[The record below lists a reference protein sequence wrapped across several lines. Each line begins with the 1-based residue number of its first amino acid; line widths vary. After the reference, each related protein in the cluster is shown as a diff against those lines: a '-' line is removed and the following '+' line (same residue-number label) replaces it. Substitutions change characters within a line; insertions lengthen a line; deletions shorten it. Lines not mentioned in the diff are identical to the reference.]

1 MPPSS
6 NPQGGKQVD
15 LHGIEKQPFPN
26 FGEDWSYLERVTVK
40 TVEAARTIL
49 AAESGMNPQEHDP
62 VPIYMRYAVHGDA
75 EVMNRETVVPEL
87 PCWLECEADHPD
99 AVPFWKDAP

>member
-1 MPPSS
+1 MESS
-6 NPQGGKQVD
+6 GVE

-40 TVEAARTIL
+40 TAEAARTIL
-49 AAESGMNPQEHDP
+49 AAESGMNPEEHDP
-62 VPIYMRYAVHGDA
+62 VPIHMRWEKSD
-75 EVMNRETVVPEL
+75 EVRECSLHSFDEG
-87 PCWLECEADHPD
+87 WLECPESHPA

>member
-1 MPPSS
+1 MPET
-6 NPQGGKQVD
+6 KQHD

-40 TVEAARTIL
+40 TPEAARTIL
-49 AAESGMNPQEHDP
+49 AAESGMNPDEHDP
-62 VPIYMRYAVHGDA
+62 QPIFMRYEKSD
-75 EVMNRETVVPEL
+75 EVRERSHFEFDEG
-87 PCWLECEADHPD
+87 WLECEADHSA

>member
-1 MPPSS
+1 MASS
-6 NPQGGKQVD
+6 NPQSQGQVEAKPD

-40 TVEAARTIL
+40 TAAAARTIL
-49 AAESGMNPQEHDP
+49 AAESGMNPDEHDP
-62 VPIYMRYAVHGDA
+62 HPIFMRWTRDEQIA
-75 EVMNRETVVPEL
+75 EISEFDEG
-87 PCWLECEADHPD
+87 WLECEANHPA

>member
-1 MPPSS
+1 MATTTH
-6 NPQGGKQVD
+6 D

-40 TVEAARTIL
+40 TRHNAQRIL
-49 AAESGMNPQEHDP
+49 AAESGMNPGEHDP
-62 VPIYMRYAVHGDA
+62 QPVFMRHVSA
-75 EVMNRETVVPEL
+75 EDMDERVYNEGYDEG
-87 PCWLECEADHPD
+87 WLECPADHPA